1 MDALSKANEVA
12 DSKRIQIEPLNKKPR
27 GRPKLSPSKR
37 KNKPKTGGVETHVL
51 TDARK
56 KGIKKMN
63 VMRSIKAEERR
74 KAKQTESISK
84 TNMFPNPKD
93 NFNITDENHEE
104 SKVLLNP
111 EPVMNEK
118 KPKPYSDGKNQID
131 QYEIKLQELGKQYTS
146 EIDGLK
152 QQIDRLINKPKK
164 PRKKREKPNSDNVVN
179 GEGDL
184 RVEPIIRGIG
194 DNVSMHEHHSIFNPS
209 PFQHIHAFNKSL
221 RFGNSQGV
229 GAYTGQAPVQ
239 ESGYNQRY

>member
-1 MDALSKANEVA
+1 MDALSKANELS
-12 DSKRIQIEPLNKKPR
+12 DSKRIQIEPLNKKPK

-37 KNKPKTGGVETHVL
+37 KNKPKLDGAEKHIITP
-51 TDARK
+51 ARAKGLK
-56 KGIKKMN
+56 KAQ

-74 KAKQTESISK
+74 KAKQAESISK
-84 TNMFPNPKD
+84 TNMFPNSKD

-104 SKVLLNP
+104 SKILLNP

-118 KPKPYSDGKNQID
+118 KPVPYSDGKNQID
-131 QYEIKLQELGKQYTS
+131 QYELKLQELGKQYTS